1 MADDKKKEQENTEKD
16 DPVVVE
22 EEPVVDVE
30 EDDAEATKEARNNKI
45 KYIVIVVSVLISV
58 LVYLF
63 IFSSNGKDDMLVDN
77 TAIVKDEQDIGK
89 VNSSPTIDNIDS
101 LADIGYQGDVFVN
114 NNEKEVLEL
123 PELPELPANITNSI
137 SEEVKEVK
145 EAEER
150 EKGFSKAEVDEMIN
164 EKLKSFESEMNK
176 LRDESKKLAEE
187 LEKKKKEEEE
197 NKKNKRFPIFSS
209 KDNQNTSDSAL
220 PESITGDI
228 SPEEISKDPLVAIK
242 EQKKQEER
250 EIQIAQRK
258 RIVEERKGSPM
269 FKMQGGG
276 GGDGSSNDEN
286 SIIILDKDSLNSV
299 EETKIDSVTTKT
311 SDMSR
316 TVLQGKIIN
325 AVLETAINTDVKTQV
340 RAVVSRDVYSESGKN
355 IVIPKGSKVVG
366 NFQAIT
372 SNNISRIQI
381 TWTRIIRVDGLSI
394 NITADSADNLGRG
407 GVDGDLDNKYMQTM
421 KNTVLSSLIS
431 IAGAVLLDKVTNTVN
446 TTQTTTGLTGTTT
459 TTTSNASSQAI
470 IDATQNIT
478 DEMQDIV
485 DNLKEETPTIRVA
498 QGTKINIIVNQ
509 DMNLPIYKQND

>member
-63 IFSSNGKDDMLVDN
+63 IFSSNGKDNMLVDN

-123 PELPELPANITNSI
+123 PELPELPASITNSI

-228 SPEEISKDPLVAIK
+228 SPEEISKDPLVAIE
-242 EQKKQEER
+242 EQKKQLP
-250 EIQIAQRK
+250 EIP
-258 RIVEERKGSPM
+258 E
-269 FKMQGGG
+269 
-276 GGDGSSNDEN
+276 
-286 SIIILDKDSLNSV
+286 
-299 EETKIDSVTTKT
+299 
-311 SDMSR
+311 
-316 TVLQGKIIN
+316 
-325 AVLETAINTDVKTQV
+325 
-340 RAVVSRDVYSESGKN
+340 
-355 IVIPKGSKVVG
+355 
-366 NFQAIT
+366 
-372 SNNISRIQI
+372 
-381 TWTRIIRVDGLSI
+381 
-394 NITADSADNLGRG
+394 
-407 GVDGDLDNKYMQTM
+407 KYH
-421 KNTVLSSLIS
+421 
-431 IAGAVLLDKVTNTVN
+431 
-446 TTQTTTGLTGTTT
+446 
-459 TTTSNASSQAI
+459 
-470 IDATQNIT
+470 
-478 DEMQDIV
+478 E
-485 DNLKEETPTIRVA
+485 
-498 QGTKINIIVNQ
+498 
-509 DMNLPIYKQND
+509 